1 MKAGDLDQQIT
12 IQVAA
17 LSRGATGEQ
26 IVTWATYKTVWAQVL
41 TSGGFEKFYNPQLVA
56 ESTHKILIR
65 YLANVTADMR
75 ITWGSKSLDIIHV
88 DESRRREGELYLLC
102 KEVV

>member
-1 MKAGDLDQQIT
+1 MRAGDLDQRIT
-12 IQVAA
+12 IQIAA
-17 LSRGATGEQ
+17 ISRGGSGEQ
-26 IVTWATYKTVWAQVL
+26 IQTWQTWRTVWASVQ
-41 TSGGFEKFYNPQLVA
+41 TAGGFEKFYNPQLVA